1 MLMNS
6 VAIYVLIKYC
16 GDKQEKNWILE
27 VFMYKL
33 RKDILTSKDSEHF
46 LNVLQRRHFIV

>member
-27 VFMYKL
+27 VFMYTL
-33 RKDILTSKDSEHF
+33 RKDFLTLKDTELF
-46 LNVLQRRHFIV
+46 